1 MEAFAD
7 EGVAP
12 QSKKS
17 RTGRVIVPPASLEGA
32 VMPAKPS
39 HAGKARASSTDAVA
53 HPEKATPAKERPQ
66 KHRRKPKKAGARVEW
81 PLAAAEQLAAV
92 QKVCRQ
98 SLPEMY
104 HQIMPQDGLCSGL
117 VKNKAWI

>member
-7 EGVAP
+7 EGDPP

-39 HAGKARASSTDAVA
+39 HAGKARASSTDASA
-53 HPEKATPAKERPQ
+53 HPEKATPTKERPQ
-66 KHRRKPKKAGARVEW
+66 KHRRKPKKARARVEW
-81 PLAAAEQLAAV
+81 PPATAEQLAAA

-98 SLPEMY
+98 FLPAMY
-104 HQIMPQDGLCSGL
+104 RQIMPEDGLCSGL
-117 VKNKAWI
+117 VQIKA